1 MRNTTKTI
9 LINCLALV
17 NNPIPFLTSTA
28 PASAQPGAAAFTL
41 TVYGA
46 NFVSGSLVNWVQNQ
60 TTTALA
66 TTYVSAYELTATVPA
81 SVLGFHI
88 SS

>member
-28 PASAQPGAAAFTL
+28 PASAQPGAAALL

-66 TTYVSAYELTATVPA
+66 TTYVSAYEPTATVPA